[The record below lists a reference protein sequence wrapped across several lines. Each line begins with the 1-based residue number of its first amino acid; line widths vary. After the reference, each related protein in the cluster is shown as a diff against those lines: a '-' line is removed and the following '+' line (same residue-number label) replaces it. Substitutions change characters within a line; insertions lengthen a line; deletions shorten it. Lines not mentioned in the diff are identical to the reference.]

1 MSVAA
6 DEVTCKRLMDLRIA
20 EGGDAADIASK
31 ARRACECDIVS
42 HDDASVSQEDVA
54 RFARWKYNAAV
65 RGEIRQYRAKS
76 QSPPPPDFNGDDE
89 EYYRSYRARHGRH
102 LPTCPHCK
110 GKNLEPAALQT
121 RSADE
126 GPSIFMKCKACDKI
140 VRPQYS

>member
-1 MSVAA
+1 MRLGIA
-6 DEVTCKRLMDLRIA
+6 DAGGA
-20 EGGDAADIASK
+20 EEM
-31 ARRACECDIVS
+31 ARRARRMCDFGVG
-42 HDDASVSQEDVA
+42 DVGGSVSEQDAVK
-54 RFARWKYNAAV
+54 FARWKYNAAV
-65 RGEIRQYRAKS
+65 RGEIRQYRGKS

-89 EYYRSYRARHGRH
+89 EFYRSYRARHDQH

-140 VRPQYS
+140 VRPLYSSK